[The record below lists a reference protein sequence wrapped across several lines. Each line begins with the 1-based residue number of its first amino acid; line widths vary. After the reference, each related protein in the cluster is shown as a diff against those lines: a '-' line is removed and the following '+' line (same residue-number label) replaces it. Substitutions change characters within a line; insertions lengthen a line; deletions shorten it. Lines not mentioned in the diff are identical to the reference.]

1 MRATDVYQQHYDAD
15 REVNKFLH
23 QYEATAG
30 LGHKRYAR
38 RLPVSYRKWMEE
50 GGPIPFH
57 QEVEVEQMVE
67 MHIPKHQFQ
76 RLVERDSE
84 MEDLVR
90 GREWENQII
99 QNLRNEERIRDSN
112 PSVKLAWERYAMLLE
127 LARK

>member
-1 MRATDVYQQHYDAD
+1 MNINQRYDAD
-15 REVNKFLH
+15 REANKFLH

-38 RLPVSYRKWMEE
+38 RLPISYRTWMEE

-67 MHIPKHQFQ
+67 MHIPQHQFR
-76 RLVERDSE
+76 RLVDREAEFQDLIRHNEHANQVLQQHRADER
-84 MEDLVR
+84 VR
-90 GREWENQII
+90 
-99 QNLRNEERIRDSN
+99 DDN
-112 PSVKLAWERYAMLLE
+112 PAVQKAWMKYLTLLE